1 MNVITVLYLQAR
13 PATRNARHDGNEP
26 RAREYSSSTLRILQ
40 SFKYSLEDIKTKT
53 CSLLGHLCVY
63 FTFVS
68 G

>member
-1 MNVITVLYLQAR
+1 MLQLYFICKQDQLPETPFMTAMNRVRVSILAR
-13 PATRNARHDGNEP
+13 LFAFCRV
-26 RAREYSSSTLRILQ
+26 
-40 SFKYSLEDIKTKT
+40 FKYSLEDIKTKT